1 MSKNFR
7 LFYILFFIFIIS
19 CGYQPIFQ
27 KKDINFK
34 INEIIAT
41 GDNKANYT
49 LINNLKSF
57 NKSENFLNVYD
68 LVINSNKTRQITSKD
83 TKGNPKTYK
92 LNLVVEIKVYLN
104 KEIKTTEFY
113 DKSFYYNNID
123 SKFELSQYE
132 ETVLNNLLENISQ
145 EFLFKLQA
153 L

>member
-1 MSKNFR
+1 MIAQEFVDAVVR
-7 LFYILFFIFIIS
+7 V
-19 CGYQPIFQ
+19 
-27 KKDINFK
+27 KDDELIGALK
-34 INEIIAT
+34 IMR
-41 GDNKANYT
+41 D
-49 LINNLKSF
+49 
-57 NKSENFLNVYD
+57 
-68 LVINSNKTRQITSKD
+68 
-83 TKGNPKTYK
+83 K